1 MVNGTLHAIYYVSE
15 INHSDFKCWLEI
27 VKDTKTTIEN
37 NLVMFPSAKNF
48 PIFDED
54 ILNDPLQELLDEFS
68 DIDIDLDET
77 YDDIDFDYGHEL
89 APELVK
95 GDHSLVAEK
104 IALLKETQKR
114 IKYLIDEIELY
125 LPRK

>member
-1 MVNGTLHAIYYVSE
+1 MHAINYVSE
-15 INHSDFKCWLEI
+15 INHSNLKCWLDI
-27 VKDTKTTIEN
+27 VKDTKTTAEN

-68 DIDIDLDET
+68 DIDIDLEEN
-77 YDDIDFDYGHEL
+77 YDDFDLGNGHEL

-95 GDHSLVAEK
+95 GEHSLVAEK

>member
-1 MVNGTLHAIYYVSE
+1 MKDNKT
-15 INHSDFKCWLEI
+15 I
-27 VKDTKTTIEN
+27 VEN

-48 PIFDED
+48 PVFDQD
-54 ILNDPLQELLDEFS
+54 ILTDPLQELLDEFS
-68 DIDIDLDET
+68 DIDIDLDLDLEES
-77 YDDIDFDYGHEL
+77 YENFDFQNGHDL

-95 GDHSLVAEK
+95 GEHSLLGEK